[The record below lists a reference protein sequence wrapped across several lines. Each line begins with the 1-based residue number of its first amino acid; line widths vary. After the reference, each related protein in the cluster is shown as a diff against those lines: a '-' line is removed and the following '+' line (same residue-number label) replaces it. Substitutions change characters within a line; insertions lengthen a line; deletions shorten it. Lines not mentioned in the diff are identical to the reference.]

1 MAERAITERGASRA
15 GIMSMR
21 LLLRR
26 LGGSVLVVVLASIM
40 VSLMV
45 HLIPGDAASAVAGD
59 NASAEQIEATRERLG
74 LDQPIWIQYLNW
86 MGGVLRGDFGESLI
100 SNRPVTTMIRQ
111 VLPATLSIT
120 LAAVV
125 IAVVIGV
132 TLGGIAGV
140 RRGVTDRITSL
151 GASLG
156 IAMPSFWVGM
166 LLVTFFALE
175 FNLFPVL
182 DYTPLT
188 EDPVGWLHH
197 ITLPALALGLGMSA
211 EVARQTRGGVVD
223 VMAQPYI
230 RTARA
235 KGTPGG
241 RLFARHV
248 VRNAAIP
255 VITVLGLQIGR
266 LLGGVIII
274 EQVFAINGLGTM
286 AIRAVTDRDFPVIQ
300 AYVLLTTVI
309 VVSIN
314 LLVDLSY
321 GWINPRVRS
330 EE

>member
-1 MAERAITERGASRA
+1 
-15 GIMSMR
+15 MSSR
-21 LLLRR
+21 LLVRR
-26 LGGSVLVVVLASIM
+26 LGGSVLVVFLASIL
-40 VSLMV
+40 VALMV
-45 HLIPGDAASAVAGD
+45 HLVPGDAASAVAGE
-59 NASAEQIEATRERLG
+59 NASPEQIQSTRERLG
-74 LDQPIWIQYLNW
+74 LDEPIWVQYFSW
-86 MGGVLRGDFGESLI
+86 ATDALRGDFGQSLI
-100 SNRPVTTMIRQ
+100 TNRPVIEMVRQ

-120 LAAVV
+120 LAASV

-132 TLGGIAGV
+132 TLGGLAGL
-140 RRGVTDRITSL
+140 RRGVTDRVTSL

-175 FNLFPVL
+175 FDLFPVL

-235 KGTPGG
+235 KGAPGG

-255 VITVLGLQIGR
+255 VVTVLGLQIGR

-286 AIRAVTDRDFPVIQ
+286 AVRAVADRDFPVIQ

-309 VVSIN
+309 VVAIN

>member
-1 MAERAITERGASRA
+1 
-15 GIMSMR
+15 MSAR

-26 LGGSVLVVVLASIM
+26 LGGSVTVIILASIM

-45 HLIPGDAASAVAGD
+45 HLVPGDAASAVAGD
-59 NASAEQIEATRERLG
+59 NATPEQIEAARVRLG
-74 LDQPIWIQYLNW
+74 LDQPIWMQYIDW
-86 MGGVLRGDFGESLI
+86 VGSALRGDFGQSFTT
-100 SNRPVTTMIRQ
+100 NRPVAGMIRQ

-125 IAVVIGV
+125 IAVIIGV
-132 TLGGIAGV
+132 TLGGLAGV
-140 RRGVTDRITSL
+140 RRGVTDRVTSL

-175 FNLFPVL
+175 LNLFPVL

-188 EDPVGWLHH
+188 DDPLGWLHH

-241 RLFARHV
+241 RLFTRHV

-286 AIRAVTDRDFPVIQ
+286 AVRAVTDRDFPVIQ
-300 AYVLLTTVI
+300 AYVVLTAVI
-309 VVSIN
+309 VVTIN

-321 GWINPRVRS
+321 GWINPRVRT

>member
-1 MAERAITERGASRA
+1 
-15 GIMSMR
+15 MSSR
-21 LLLRR
+21 LLVRR
-26 LGGSVLVVVLASIM
+26 LGGSVLVIFLAS
-40 VSLMV
+40 VLVALMV
-45 HLIPGDAASAVAGD
+45 HLVPGDAASAVAGE
-59 NASAEQIEATRERLG
+59 NATPEQIQATRERLG
-74 LDQPIWIQYLNW
+74 LDRPIWVQYFGW
-86 MGGVLRGDFGESLI
+86 ATDALRGDFGQSLI
-100 SNRPVTTMIRQ
+100 TNRPVTEMIRQ

-120 LAAVV
+120 LAASV

-132 TLGGIAGV
+132 TLGGTAGL
-140 RRGVTDRITSL
+140 RRGVTDRVTSL

-175 FNLFPVL
+175 FDLFPVL

-188 EDPVGWLHH
+188 EDPLGWLHH

-223 VMAQPYI
+223 VMAQPFI

-235 KGTPGG
+235 KGAPGG
-241 RLFARHV
+241 RLFTRHV

-255 VITVLGLQIGR
+255 VVTVLGLQIGR

-286 AIRAVTDRDFPVIQ
+286 AVRAVTDRDFPVIQ

-321 GWINPRVRS
+321 GWINPRVRN

>member
-1 MAERAITERGASRA
+1 
-15 GIMSMR
+15 MSSR

-26 LGGSVLVVVLASIM
+26 VWGAVVVIFLASIL
-40 VSLMV
+40 VALMV
-45 HLIPGDAASAVAGD
+45 HLVPGDAASAVAGD
-59 NASAEQIEATRERLG
+59 NASVEQIEATRERLG
-74 LDQPIWIQYLNW
+74 LNDPIHVQYWNW
-86 MGGVLRGDFGESLI
+86 ATDAIRGDFGHSLI
-100 SNRPVTTMIRQ
+100 TNRPVTTMIRQ
-111 VLPATLSIT
+111 VLPASLSIT
-120 LAAVV
+120 LGASV
-125 IAVVIGV
+125 IAVFIGV
-132 TLGGIAGV
+132 NFGGIAGL
-140 RRGVTDRITSL
+140 RRGVTDRVASV
-151 GASLG
+151 GSSLG

-166 LLVTFFALE
+166 LLVTFFALQ

-188 EDPVGWLHH
+188 EDPLGWLHH
-197 ITLPALALGLGMSA
+197 ITLPSIALGLGMSA

-235 KGTPGG
+235 KGAPEG
-241 RLFARHV
+241 RLFFRHV
-248 VRNAAIP
+248 ARNAAIP

-274 EQVFAINGLGTM
+274 EQVFAVNGLGTM
-286 AIRAVTDRDFPVIQ
+286 AVRAVSDRDFPVIQ

-321 GWINPRVRS
+321 GWINPRVRRQ
-330 EE
+330 E

>member
-1 MAERAITERGASRA
+1 
-15 GIMSMR
+15 MSPR
-21 LLLRR
+21 LFLRR
-26 LGGSVLVVVLASIM
+26 LGGSVLVIFLASIM

-45 HLIPGDAASAVAGD
+45 HLVPGDAATAVAGD
-59 NASAEQIEATRERLG
+59 NATPEQVEAARVQLG
-74 LDQPIWIQYLNW
+74 LDRPIWIQYLDW
-86 MGGVLRGDFGESLI
+86 AGSALRGDFGQSFVT
-100 SNRPVTTMIRQ
+100 NRPVIDMIRQ

-125 IAVVIGV
+125 IAVLIGV
-132 TLGGIAGV
+132 TLGGLAGV
-140 RRGVTDRITSL
+140 RRGVTDRVTSL

-175 FNLFPVL
+175 LDLFPVL

-188 EDPVGWLHH
+188 EDPLGWLHH
-197 ITLPALALGLGMSA
+197 ITLPALALALGMSA

-235 KGTPGG
+235 KGTPGW

-286 AIRAVTDRDFPVIQ
+286 AVRAVTDRDFPVIQ
-300 AYVLLTTVI
+300 AYVVLTAVI
-309 VVSIN
+309 VVTIN

-321 GWINPRVRS
+321 GWINPRVRN

>member
-1 MAERAITERGASRA
+1 
-15 GIMSMR
+15 MSSR

-26 LGGSVLVVVLASIM
+26 LGGSVLVVFLAS
-40 VSLMV
+40 VLVALMV
-45 HLIPGDAASAVAGD
+45 HLVPGDAASTVAGE
-59 NASAEQIEATRERLG
+59 NASAEQIQATRERLG
-74 LDQPIWIQYLNW
+74 LDKPIWVQYFNW
-86 MGGVLRGDFGESLI
+86 ATDALRGDFGQSI
-100 SNRPVTTMIRQ
+100 ITNRPVTDMIRQ

-120 LAAVV
+120 LAASF
-125 IAVVIGV
+125 IAVILGV
-132 TLGGIAGV
+132 TLGGLAGL
-140 RRGVTDRITSL
+140 RRGLTDRVTSL

-166 LLVTFFALE
+166 LLVTFFALQ
-175 FNLFPVL
+175 FDLFPVL

-188 EDPVGWLHH
+188 EDPLGWVHH
-197 ITLPALALGLGMSA
+197 ITLPAFALALGMSA

-241 RLFARHV
+241 RLFTRHV

-255 VITVLGLQIGR
+255 VVTVLGLQIGR

-286 AIRAVTDRDFPVIQ
+286 AVRAVTDRDFPVIQ

-309 VVSIN
+309 VVTIN

-321 GWINPRVRS
+321 GWINPRVRNQ

>member
-1 MAERAITERGASRA
+1 
-15 GIMSMR
+15 MSWR

-26 LGGSVLVVVLASIM
+26 LGGSVLVVFLASIL
-40 VSLMV
+40 VALMV
-45 HLIPGDAASAVAGD
+45 HLVPGDAASAVAGD
-59 NASAEQIEATRERLG
+59 NATPEQIEATRVRLG
-74 LDQPIWIQYLNW
+74 LDRPIWVQYGDW
-86 MGGVLRGDFGESLI
+86 VVSAFQGDFGRSLI
-100 SNRPVTTMIRQ
+100 TNRPVLDMIRQ
-111 VLPATLSIT
+111 VIPATLSIT
-120 LAAVV
+120 LAASI

-132 TLGGIAGV
+132 TFGGVAGL
-140 RRGVTDRITSL
+140 RRGVTDRVTSL

-175 FNLFPVL
+175 FDLFPAL

-188 EDPVGWLHH
+188 EDPAGWLHH
-197 ITLPALALGLGMSA
+197 ITLPAFALGLGMSA

-235 KGTPGG
+235 KGTPGW
-241 RLFARHV
+241 RLFSRHV

-255 VITVLGLQIGR
+255 VVTVLGLQIGR

-286 AIRAVTDRDFPVIQ
+286 AVRAVADRDFPVIQ

-309 VVSIN
+309 VVTIN
-314 LLVDLSY
+314 LTVDLSY
-321 GWINPRVRS
+321 GWINPRVRN

>member
-1 MAERAITERGASRA
+1 
-15 GIMSMR
+15 MSPR

-26 LGGSVLVVVLASIM
+26 LGGAVLVVFLASIL
-40 VSLMV
+40 VALMV
-45 HLIPGDAASAVAGD
+45 HLVPGDAASTVAGD
-59 NASAEQIEATRERLG
+59 NATPEQIEATRVRLG
-74 LDQPIWIQYLNW
+74 LDRPIWIQYADWAGAALQ
-86 MGGVLRGDFGESLI
+86 GDFGESLVT
-100 SNRPVTTMIRQ
+100 NRPVVDMIRQ

-125 IAVVIGV
+125 VAVVVGV
-132 TLGGIAGV
+132 TFGGIAGL
-140 RRGVTDRITSL
+140 RRGLTDRVTSL

-175 FNLFPVL
+175 FNLFPAL

-188 EDPVGWLHH
+188 EDPLEWLHH
-197 ITLPALALGLGMSA
+197 ITLPAVALGLGMSA

-255 VITVLGLQIGR
+255 VVTVLGLQIGR

-274 EQVFAINGLGTM
+274 EQVFAVNGLGTM
-286 AIRAVTDRDFPVIQ
+286 AVRAVTDRDFPVIQ
-300 AYVLLTTVI
+300 AYVLLVTVI

-321 GWINPRVRS
+321 GWINPRVRN

>member
-1 MAERAITERGASRA
+1 
-15 GIMSMR
+15 MSWR
-21 LLLRR
+21 LFLRR
-26 LGGSVLVVVLASIM
+26 LGGAVLVVFLASVLVA
-40 VSLMV
+40 LMV
-45 HLIPGDAASAVAGD
+45 HLVPGDAASAVAGD
-59 NASAEQIEATRERLG
+59 NASAEQIEATRQQLG
-74 LDQPIWIQYLNW
+74 LDRPILVQYFDW
-86 MGGVLRGDFGESLI
+86 ATSALRGDFGESLI
-100 SNRPVTTMIRQ
+100 TNRPVIDMIRQ

-120 LAAVV
+120 LAATVV
-125 IAVVIGV
+125 AIVIGV
-132 TLGGIAGV
+132 TLGGLAGV
-140 RRGVTDRITSL
+140 RRGLTDRVLSL

-166 LLVTFFALE
+166 LLVTFLALE
-175 FNLFPVL
+175 FDLFPAL
-182 DYTPLT
+182 DYTPIT
-188 EDPVGWLHH
+188 ESPLDWLHH

-235 KGTPGG
+235 KGAPGG
-241 RLFARHV
+241 RLFTRHV
-248 VRNAAIP
+248 ARNAAIP
-255 VITVLGLQIGR
+255 VVTVLGLQIGR

-286 AIRAVTDRDFPVIQ
+286 AVRAVSDRDFPVIQ

-309 VVSIN
+309 VVTVN

-321 GWINPRVRS
+321 GWINPRVRR